1 MNFKELEYLITLE
14 EEKNVTKAANKLYIT
29 PSALNQHLHK
39 LEYELSVPL
48 FSRTSDGWLPTE
60 AGVVYLDASKR
71 ILNLQKNAYNMIADI
86 SDKKNSHLSIGIP
99 PDRGTSMF
107 SFVYPIFN
115 EEYPN
120 VTINLIEQKVSVQ
133 QELVK
138 NGTIDF
144 AFVTLVDSQKTNN
157 SYIHIKD
164 EEMYLAVPSTSPI
177 NNFTY
182 KQDGEQYPFLDL
194 KHLENELFAMIYKGS
209 TFRHCVDEILAKEGV
224 TPNVLIET
232 SSISTLLNLV
242 EAGMCCSIVNLASVN
257 KPLTNVNIYC
267 LHNRPKWQIYA
278 TYKKGNHLT
287 KPAQRFI
294 ELATEYWLTH

>member
-1 MNFKELEYLITLE
+1 MNFRELAYLIKLE

-39 LEYELSVPL
+39 LESELSVPL
-48 FSRTSDGWLPTE
+48 FSRTNDGWTPTE
-60 AGVVYLDASKR
+60 AGEVYLEASKR

-86 SDKKNSHLSIGIP
+86 SNEKNSHLSIGIP
-99 PDRGTSMF
+99 PDRGTNMF

-164 EEMYLAVPSTSPI
+164 EEMYLAVPSTNPI
-177 NNFTY
+177 NNFAY
-182 KQDGEQYPFLDL
+182 KHNDDYYPCLDL
-194 KHLENELFAMIYKGS
+194 KHLDNELFAMIYKGS
-209 TFRHCVDEILAKEGV
+209 TFRHCVDEILANAGII
-224 TPNVLIET
+224 PNVLIET
-232 SSISTLLNLV
+232 SSVRTLLNLV
-242 EAGMCCSIVNLASVN
+242 EAGMCCSIVNLSSVN
-257 KPLTNVNIYC
+257 KPLHNVNIYS
-267 LHNRPKWQIYA
+267 LYDRPKWQIYA
-278 TYKKGNHLT
+278 TFKKGNHLT

-294 ELATEYWLTH
+294 ELAKEYWETH